1 MLKKFI
7 AVVGLAK
14 PNLAMTTLIWA
25 VGLDMARLRIDH
37 KNSVYLRL
45 QKLQVTCHA
54 SKLKGTQGNNR

>member
-25 VGLDMARLRIDH
+25 VGLDMTRLRIDH

-45 QKLQVTCHA
+45 QKLQLA
-54 SKLKGTQGNNR
+54 MPPN